1 MMKRAFDI
9 LASGAGL
16 FLTGWLIGL
25 LVFLVRRES
34 GGGGLFRQTRIG
46 RYRKP
51 FTCYKLRT
59 MKRETPAG
67 ASHDTPATFVTP
79 LGAKLRRYK
88 LDELPQLWNVLK
100 GEMSLVGPR
109 PCLPMQTMLIM
120 ARETHGAFDVRPGI
134 TGRAQVAGIDM
145 SEPERLAAIDGAY
158 AREQSFSED
167 MKLILATV
175 FGSGRGD
182 RVALEAM
189 PTQDTNENQNAE
201 KRTNETPGEAP

>member
-1 MMKRAFDI
+1 MMKRLFDI
-9 LASGAGL
+9 VASAAGL
-16 FLTGWLIGL
+16 LFTGWLIAL
-25 LVFLVRRES
+25 LVFLIKRES
-34 GGGGLFRQTRIG
+34 EGDGLFRQTRVG
-46 RYRKP
+46 YRGKP
-51 FTCYKLRT
+51 FLCYKLRT

-109 PCLPMQTMLIM
+109 PCLPMQTLLVT
-120 ARETHGAFDVRPGI
+120 AREKNGAFDVRPGI

-145 SEPERLAAIDGAY
+145 SEPERLAEIDGAY
-158 AREQSFSED
+158 ARERTFGED
-167 MKLILATV
+167 LKLILATV

-189 PTQDTNENQNAE
+189 PVQPGPDGDMTNEQA
-201 KRTNETPGEAP
+201 K